1 MCYNEFAQKLCFEIM
16 IANQC
21 KQKIG
26 EENGFKNVLTCLNS
40 GNVVFESDEKSKE
53 KTSQQNI
60 KGQTILFGSFYYVF
74 YLVIYFMFD
83 KWSQK
88 EYN

>member
-1 MCYNEFAQKLCFEIM
+1 MCYNEFAQKLCSEIM

-40 GNVVFESDEKSKE
+40 GNVVFETDEKKQR
-53 KTSQQNI
+53 KNI
-60 KGQTILFGSFYYVF
+60 AAKHKGSNDFVWLFLLRFLLGHIFYV
-74 YLVIYFMFD
+74 
-83 KWSQK
+83 
-88 EYN
+88 

>member
-1 MCYNEFAQKLCFEIM
+1 MSSLRKILVGFFYVKINTKL
-16 IANQC
+16 
-21 KQKIG
+21 

-40 GNVVFESDEKSKE
+40 GNVVFASDEKRKE

-83 KWSQK
+83 KRS
-88 EYN
+88 